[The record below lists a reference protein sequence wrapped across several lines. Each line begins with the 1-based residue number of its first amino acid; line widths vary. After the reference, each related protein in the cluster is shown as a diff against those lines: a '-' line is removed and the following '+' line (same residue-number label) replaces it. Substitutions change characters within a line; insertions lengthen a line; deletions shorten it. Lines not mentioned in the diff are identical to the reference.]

1 MDRTESDVIQNLITL
16 YHNRQLYTIISE
28 ALAEL
33 HNISIIT
40 NKIVSIL
47 LLWMYNDKF
56 IFWPIWF

>member
-47 LLWMYNDKF
+47 LL
-56 IFWPIWF
+56 

>member
-33 HNISIIT
+33 HISIIT